1 VATIALSSRQGA
13 VPKRPRQPQ
22 SLTWI
27 AAVGYGTALFM
38 LALSSNR
45 LAAYAASA
53 LLIGLIALFVVR
65 PVAGVVGVL
74 VIFQSADLWADG
86 RLVAVGG
93 LKYNLS
99 TGITIML
106 VTVGG
111 AYLGENWREVRRAP
125 SIWPF
130 IALTAVA
137 AVSLV
142 HAPDFGLGVSEVV
155 RLAQIGVLYCLVY
168 TICRTRL
175 DVQVVL
181 GALFISVLG
190 VIGMAIWQTF
200 SGGRAGLGQFQF
212 DRATGGFTGPDEL
225 GIILGVL
232 LCAAIPLL
240 LGGRLRWWGALLAWT
255 CVAGVALVGSYTR
268 TGWITLIVGLIVIG
282 IIRYRTLLL
291 IVPLVMGALVL
302 AVPSTVHRFNDLSQ
316 EQTAQDSGNTFVSRV
331 GLWRQNLPKLN
342 QDPLIGHGWGSIEV
356 TAGRLTHS
364 DYVRTAVE
372 TGLLGFGAFV
382 ALLLSGFVGAVKAWR
397 RTLRYRPRGMLT
409 AVSVG
414 GVGVSVVYMLA
425 SGDSNLIT
433 KPVVAGA
440 VWVVIGLAHAV
451 GRPCSPA
458 GDQRPIG

>member
-1 VATIALSSRQGA
+1 MSTLALPSRHGA
-13 VPKRPRQPQ
+13 VPVGVRMPR
-22 SLTWI
+22 SLTWL
-27 AAVGYGTALFM
+27 AAIGYSGALFV
-38 LALSSNR
+38 LATSSNR
-45 LAAYAASA
+45 FAAYAASA

-65 PVAGVVGVL
+65 PVSGLVGVL
-74 VIFQSADLWADG
+74 LIFQSADLWADG
-86 RLVAVGG
+86 RLVTVGG

-106 VTVGG
+106 LVVGG
-111 AYLGENWREVRRAP
+111 AYLIENWREVRRAP
-125 SIWPF
+125 SVWPF
-130 IALTAVA
+130 IVLTAVA

-142 HAPDFGLGVSEVV
+142 HAPDLGLGVSEVA
-155 RLAQIGVLYCLVY
+155 RFAQIGVLYALVY
-168 TICRTRL
+168 TVCRTRL
-175 DVQVVL
+175 DIQLVL
-181 GALFISVLG
+181 GALFTSVLG
-190 VIGMAIWQTF
+190 VIGVAIWQTVN

-240 LGGRLRWWGALLAWT
+240 LGGRLRWWAPLLAWT
-255 CVAGVALVGSYTR
+255 GVAGVALVGSYTR

-291 IVPLVMGALVL
+291 IVPLVVGALVL
-302 AVPSTVHRFNDLSQ
+302 AVPNTVHRFNDLSQ
-316 EQTAQDSGNTFVSRV
+316 EQTAQNSGNTFVSRV
-331 GLWRQNLPKLN
+331 GLWRQNLPKVN
-342 QDPLIGHGWGSIEV
+342 QEPVIGHGWGSIGV

-382 ALLLSGFVGAVKAWR
+382 ALLLSGFIGAVMALR
-397 RTLRYRPRGMLT
+397 RTLRYRPRGLLT

-425 SGDSNLIT
+425 SADSNLVT

-440 VWVVIGLAHAV
+440 VWVVIGLSHVAGVFRA
-451 GRPCSPA
+451 PA
-458 GDQRPIG
+458 P